1 MLAGT
6 PPFQGEN
13 LLSLSNAILEKE
25 QPSLTGSS
33 SAAQSVIS
41 RALSKDRARRFQSV
55 TDLLG
60 ELGKLQSASDA
71 PTAVAAAQPGVP
83 SIAVL
88 PFDDMSREKDQ
99 DYFCEGMA
107 EEIINTLTGLEGL
120 HVAARTSAFQAKAK
134 GFDIVEIGSRL
145 NVGAVLEGSVRT
157 AGNRLRVTA
166 QLINVSDGYHLWS
179 ERYDRE
185 MDDVFTVQDEIARA
199 VVDKLK
205 VKLLGEQDVPV
216 IERPTGNLE
225 AYHLVLKARYHALK
239 LTKPALERGLECLTQ
254 ALVLEPAYA
263 QAHAGIA
270 TIQALRSILSFGP
283 PLQLMPTAK
292 EASLKALEIND
303 TVADA
308 HGALALV
315 LHLFEWDWPGA
326 EREYRR
332 ALDLNPG
339 DTFTRVAYAFLLG
352 QESRAHE
359 AEAEARAAVE
369 RDPLELH
376 SRHVLSLVL
385 YLDRRFELA
394 MVEARASIELERS
407 AHIFYWDLGLA
418 LVGLSRYDEA
428 IETFRQGGILAPEDL
443 FLQAYLGWAL
453 GLAGR
458 REGALT
464 ILGELERQRSQEYV
478 GGIFSGMVC
487 VGLGDHDQ
495 AISWLQQAVEERE
508 GWLTTLNTSLVFDPL
523 RADPRFQALLKK
535 LNFPAQP
542 QG

>member
-1 MLAGT
+1 M
-6 PPFQGEN
+6 
-13 LLSLSNAILEKE
+13 
-25 QPSLTGSS
+25 
-33 SAAQSVIS
+33 
-41 RALSKDRARRFQSV
+41 
-55 TDLLG
+55 
-60 ELGKLQSASDA
+60 
-71 PTAVAAAQPGVP
+71 AAAQPGAP

-107 EEIINTLTGLEGL
+107 EEIINALTGLEGL

-225 AYHLVLKARYHALK
+225 AYHLVLKGRYHALK
-239 LTKPALERGLECLTQ
+239 LTKPALERGLECFTQ

-315 LHLFEWDWPGA
+315 LHLFDQVTGVDLIEK
-326 EREYRR
+326 
-332 ALDLNPG
+332 AL
-339 DTFTRVAYAFLLG
+339 R
-352 QESRAHE
+352 RAHE
-359 AEAEARAAVE
+359 RVQAAGVDMQLIEHE
-369 RDPLELH
+369 RRIGPPPDGSPVC
-376 SRHVLSLVL
+376 R
-385 YLDRRFELA
+385 
-394 MVEARASIELERS
+394 
-407 AHIFYWDLGLA
+407 
-418 LVGLSRYDEA
+418 LVGGGDRHSHVVQEPTGSLPGCHGRPLVVARGHRGTRSRGDLSR
-428 IETFRQGGILAPEDL
+428 
-443 FLQAYLGWAL
+443 
-453 GLAGR
+453 
-458 REGALT
+458 
-464 ILGELERQRSQEYV
+464 S
-478 GGIFSGMVC
+478 
-487 VGLGDHDQ
+487 DQ
-495 AISWLQQAVEERE
+495 
-508 GWLTTLNTSLVFDPL
+508 
-523 RADPRFQALLKK
+523 PR
-535 LNFPAQP
+535 
-542 QG
+542 